1 MTDTRKSTRKRCSH
15 RVVARHDPVEAH
27 RIVAHRDPVGHDV
40 NYSKNQEKLPN
51 PTPPDPGGQP
61 QEGPVTHMGEID
73 QLVWISAG
81 FAGICSR

>member
-1 MTDTRKSTRKRCSH
+1 SFHTLWLGEGGWGSH
-15 RVVARHDPVEAH
+15 KGWVSAD

-40 NYSKNQEKLPN
+40 NYSKNQEKLPH

-61 QEGPVTHMGEID
+61 REGPVTHMGEIH